1 MHGTVTDL
9 IMHGYSIIGKSEK
22 KKTTTL
28 IILKE
33 YFPRSKISQDFS
45 RISKISQ
52 DFKDFKNAKS
62 HLIFDT
68 KKYAW
73 LINNWKT
80 WKEENLH
87 INNSSMTYQNLETT
101 NSPEAPLS
109 NSEENN
115 EDKEDPTTVLSSI
128 SIKMDD
134 KFQIKKAQ
142 PQTFPQYPS
151 RWAAGSKS
159 RRAIGSILWN

>member
-28 IILKE
+28 IILRE
-33 YFPRSKISQDFS
+33 YFPRFQNFEDSK
-45 RISKISQ
+45 
-52 DFKDFKNAKS
+52 N
-62 HLIFDT
+62 HLTFDT
-68 KKYAW
+68 KKNAW
-73 LINNWKT
+73 LINNRKI
-80 WKEENLH
+80 WKEGNLH
-87 INNSSMTYQNLETT
+87 IKNSSRTYQNLETT

-109 NSEENN
+109 NSKENN

-134 KFQIKKAQ
+134 KFQMKKAQ
-142 PQTFPQYPS
+142 PRTFPQYPS
-151 RWAAGSKS
+151 RWATSSKW